1 MVKISSILVAIIS
14 IMLLSIG
21 YDWGLPGNER
31 AKVLFS
37 DRNEHNSMVDLLT
50 TNYKLQKEKTGDKIY
65 IDNYTK
71 HVKSME
77 YDESINM
84 SLARFLI
91 VPYAADD
98 AFVLKAI
105 KNLNPSKYD
114 FDPNYY
120 MYGGGLVYMSAIAL
134 KMSEIIGYVK
144 LKPNIAFYLENPEMM
159 GRMYKVLRFLILV
172 FSVIG
177 IVIVYLYTVKN
188 HGQWPAIIT
197 LLFMLIN
204 PESIASSHAIEP
216 HMYVL
221 PFFSLSLYYS
231 YKYYISGSLTNDY
244 ILASIFAGLSIGTQ
258 ASSMYIVVPIII
270 TTLVSFYKKTRSYD
284 LFVDLLLYFI
294 LLTATV
300 LLINPYYVLN
310 MEGFLQDINVG
321 LGNQLTVSTSES
333 SVSLENIW
341 APYQISTFLLTIFIL
356 AIPYNFFILR
366 KKGGL
371 FYMGVTIPAIVIYM
385 MTGNVMQYIY
395 PSLMVF
401 SIISSLMIVDI
412 YKKIFKSSRK
422 YFVFFIL
429 IFAMLSPVSR
439 SIYYLIN
446 YKYDN
451 RIVAAEWVNK
461 NIKVGSSIGVTFPPT
476 NYDSIPFRFHKYNLN
491 DISLINRD
499 SGIPEYIILV
509 NRDIP
514 IDIRENY
521 KLIKEFTP
529 KTIFGYMPVLKGEV
543 AAIYAKIVRIY
554 SIKS

>member
-1 MVKISSILVAIIS
+1 
-14 IMLLSIG
+14 
-21 YDWGLPGNER
+21 
-31 AKVLFS
+31 
-37 DRNEHNSMVDLLT
+37 
-50 TNYKLQKEKTGDKIY
+50 
-65 IDNYTK
+65 
-71 HVKSME
+71 
-77 YDESINM
+77 
-84 SLARFLI
+84 
-91 VPYAADD
+91 
-98 AFVLKAI
+98 
-105 KNLNPSKYD
+105 
-114 FDPNYY
+114 
-120 MYGGGLVYMSAIAL
+120 
-134 KMSEIIGYVK
+134 
-144 LKPNIAFYLENPEMM
+144 
-159 GRMYKVLRFLILV
+159 
-172 FSVIG
+172 
-177 IVIVYLYTVKN
+177 
-188 HGQWPAIIT
+188 
-197 LLFMLIN
+197 
-204 PESIASSHAIEP
+204 
-216 HMYVL
+216 
-221 PFFSLSLYYS
+221 
-231 YKYYISGSLTNDY
+231 
-244 ILASIFAGLSIGTQ
+244 
-258 ASSMYIVVPIII
+258 
-270 TTLVSFYKKTRSYD
+270 
-284 LFVDLLLYFI
+284 
-294 LLTATV
+294 
-300 LLINPYYVLN
+300 
-310 MEGFLQDINVG
+310 
-321 LGNQLTVSTSES
+321 
-333 SVSLENIW
+333 
-341 APYQISTFLLTIFIL
+341 
-356 AIPYNFFILR
+356 
-366 KKGGL
+366 
-371 FYMGVTIPAIVIYM
+371 MGVTIPAIVIYM
-385 MTGNVMQYIY
+385 MTGNIMQYIY